1 MASVQMLSLWL
12 RYPITWWI
20 ILLLPTSVLPETIYR
35 VDPLALLSATLR
47 TYQRAGCD
55 TEQVSL
61 SCPRGTSISIELA
74 QYGRAGD
81 ITDNSLCPATSEDET
96 TAMLDQVHSGTEIE
110 VKPAE
115 SCSWPNAL
123 QYALLQT
130 VVEACQKKR
139 HCKFAA
145 PSKSV
150 TGDPCPGVRKFI
162 EIAYKCRPY
171 EFRSKVGCEN
181 DMIQLM
187 CNPYSRIAIYEATFG
202 RTEYESVQCAQPQG
216 VKEETCKASY
226 ATETVMQICHGRRR
240 CSLSADSGTFGKP
253 CRSDSRM
260 YLKVVY
266 TCIPRKVLKD
276 RYDTSPE
283 PDEPQ
288 QSEFDID
295 QDELYDE
302 DQFYKESEAIPPAPK
317 LQGGLSNPGHPYDF
331 PDESSSSVIPPLLSR
346 NDNSLEEGQFPNGE
360 LGVKV
365 SGDFDGNETLG
376 YTESVVGGLSIPSST
391 TTTES
396 FLIPKL
402 ANGDIF
408 GHFGE
413 TNKEGVE
420 KIEQFY
426 STTTAILPK
435 YFIRRRHHHRHRHS
449 DGPRKLSKEKVV
461 GKSFVND
468 NDLLNS
474 TESDFMEG
482 ARFEFECSPDPF
494 ENGERIEVI
503 GFLAEWIQAYL
514 FLAQNQERFYLYL
527 IVSVAAGVLLCL
539 ILVVGRLVI
548 HKRRRAK
555 SDSKFQQSSTGET
568 QLPNG
573 FSDDISEI
581 DADIDLTTPLPVPSV
596 TRNENYMTYT
606 PSPSPYGGSLAP
618 SNVSHTST
626 TMLVPTSSLIVSGGS
641 RQATPP
647 PNMIPG
653 GGPVSTYMG
662 PPPPVSG
669 PMGPL
674 MPISSVSHHTTV
686 PSYLPGAMMVSHH
699 GTLRRTMV
707 PAGSATGIMPSPSPT
722 PPPTSLGVV
731 TPNVCYEGTLPRSLS
746 RGMPDNSQYYYG

>member
-346 NDNSLEEGQFPNGE
+346 NDNSLEE
-360 LGVKV
+360 
-365 SGDFDGNETLG
+365 
-376 YTESVVGGLSIPSST
+376 
-391 TTTES
+391 
-396 FLIPKL
+396 
-402 ANGDIF
+402 
-408 GHFGE
+408 
-413 TNKEGVE
+413 
-420 KIEQFY
+420 
-426 STTTAILPK
+426 
-435 YFIRRRHHHRHRHS
+435 
-449 DGPRKLSKEKVV
+449 
-461 GKSFVND
+461 
-468 NDLLNS
+468 
-474 TESDFMEG
+474 
-482 ARFEFECSPDPF
+482 
-494 ENGERIEVI
+494 
-503 GFLAEWIQAYL
+503 
-514 FLAQNQERFYLYL
+514 NQERFYLYL